1 MRMIKVLS
9 DEIRGNIHEAREK
22 IKKAYEYREKDK
34 ATADWYKEMAAAH
47 MRFNDAGHNVVVSL
61 IKEAREKMSGNPMM
75 PGMLAVY
82 EEIHAD
88 IAKEAAEVQAMIAA
102 YK

>member
-22 IKKAYEYREKDK
+22 IKKAYEYRDKDK
-34 ATADWYKEMAAAH
+34 SVADWYKEMAAAH
-47 MRFNDAGHNVVVSL
+47 MRFNDTGHNAAVSL

-88 IAKEAAEVQAMIAA
+88 IAAEAAEVQAMITA

>member
-47 MRFNDAGHNVVVSL
+47 MRFNDTGHNVVVSL